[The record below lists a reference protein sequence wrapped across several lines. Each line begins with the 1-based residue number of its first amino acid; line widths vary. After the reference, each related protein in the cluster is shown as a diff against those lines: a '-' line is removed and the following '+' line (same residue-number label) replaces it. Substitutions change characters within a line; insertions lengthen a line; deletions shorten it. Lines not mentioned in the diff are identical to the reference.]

1 MRAASYEKLGPAREV
16 LKVGDA
22 PKPAPQAGEVL
33 VRVHASGVNPSDVK
47 MRIGTSSATNEFA
60 SIIPH
65 SDGAGI
71 IEAVGTGVPGT
82 RIGERVWLW
91 NARWKRAFGTAAEY
105 VALPA
110 VQAVQLPDNTDFA
123 AGACLGIPAL
133 TAWQAVE
140 TDGGVAPTSM
150 GDQWVLVQGGA
161 GSVGHYAVQMARL
174 KGARVIATVS
184 SDAKAA
190 RAKAAGADAVVNY
203 KNDDLVQRVKDLT
216 GGKGV
221 DRVIEV
227 DLAANIAKLPALVAD
242 YGMIVVYGSG
252 ARDVPVSFGAS
263 ILGNIG
269 YRFFIVYN
277 QPPELR
283 CRGSNEINEWLRQG
297 KLIHSIAA
305 RYPLSEIVAAHEAV
319 ESGKVD
325 GQVVVTLD

>member
-1 MRAASYEKLGPAREV
+1 MRAATYEKLGPARDV

-47 MRIGTSSATNEFA
+47 MRLGTSSATNEFP

-91 NARWKRAFGTAAEY
+91 NARWKRAFGTAAEF
-105 VALPA
+105 VTLPA

-140 TDGGVAPTSM
+140 TDGGVK
-150 GDQWVLVQGGA
+150 DQWIVVQGGA
-161 GSVGHYAVQMARL
+161 GSVGHYAVQMAKL
-174 KGARVIATVS
+174 KGARVIASVS

-203 KNDDLVQRVKDLT
+203 RSEDLVQRVKALT
-216 GGKGV
+216 DGKGV

-252 ARDVPVSFGAS
+252 AREVPVSFGAS

-283 CRGSNEINEWLRQG
+283 CRGSNEVNEWLRQG